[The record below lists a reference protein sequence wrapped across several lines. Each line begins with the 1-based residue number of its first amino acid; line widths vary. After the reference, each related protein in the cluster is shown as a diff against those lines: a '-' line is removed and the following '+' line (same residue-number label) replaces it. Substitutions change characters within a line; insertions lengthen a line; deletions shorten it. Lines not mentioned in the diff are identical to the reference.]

1 MTWLLFGALFV
12 ATVLAYTMGYGQG
25 RLDERYKKINQDEQQ
40 DRINNSGASAPLTA
54 GGRGDASGRPVVA
67 RHKVKPRPL
76 RSEPPAAPPDA

>member
-1 MTWLLFGALFV
+1 MIWLLFGALFV

-25 RLDERYKKINQDEQQ
+25 RLDERYGRGNRPEK
-40 DRINNSGASAPLTA
+40 NSGADAPLTA